1 MKIYMAPLEGV
12 TGFVFR
18 NAYEEFYGKGR
29 VDKYFIPFISPNK
42 TKGYTTREQNDIR
55 PEHNVGINTVPQI
68 MANDSELFL
77 EAAAMLNDMGYKEI
91 NLNLGCPSGTVVSK
105 FRGAGFLARPLELD
119 SFLDKVLSSPV
130 MKDMNMS
137 VKTRTG
143 LNSHEEF
150 RLLLEIYNDYPLSE
164 IIIHP
169 RVRTDYYKN
178 TPDMEIFKWAVEES
192 CNPVCY
198 NGDIF
203 TIEDYVRFAEMC
215 PEVDRIMLGRGFVG
229 NPGIIGQIGHKET
242 PQGSQEDGENAH
254 RLEGKNDS
262 KDNVTI
268 DEKLN
273 IIAADTLKEFT
284 DKLLND
290 YIRVMDNEVNAMHK
304 MKEVW
309 IYINQFNP
317 GNEKAFKKIKKSHR
331 LSEYEAGVEEFV
343 NSMKY
348 L

>member
-42 TKGYTTREQNDIR
+42 SKGYTTREQNDIR
-55 PEHNVGINTVPQI
+55 PEHNVGINTIPQI
-68 MANDSELFL
+68 MANDPGLFL
-77 EAAAMLNDMGYKEI
+77 EAAAMLKGMGYKEI

-105 FRGAGFLARPLELD
+105 FRGAGFLAQPLELD
-119 SFLDKVLSSPV
+119 SFLDKVLSSSE
-130 MKDMNMS
+130 MKDMHMS

-164 IIIHP
+164 VIIHP

-178 TPDMEIFKWAVEES
+178 TPDMEVFKWAVEES
-192 CNPVCY
+192 NNP
-198 NGDIF
+198 
-203 TIEDYVRFAEMC
+203 
-215 PEVDRIMLGRGFVG
+215 VG
-229 NPGIIGQIGHKET
+229 NPRIIEQIGHKDAF
-242 PQGSQEDGENAH
+242 QGYEEDGA
-254 RLEGKNDS
+254 K
-262 KDNVTI
+262 
-268 DEKLN
+268 
-273 IIAADTLKEFT
+273 AADTLKKFT
-284 DKLLND
+284 DRLLND

-331 LSEYEAGVEEFV
+331 LSEYRAGVEEFV
-343 NSMKY
+343 NSMKMKK
-348 L
+348 

>member
-42 TKGYTTREQNDIR
+42 SKGYTTREQNDIR

-68 MANDSELFL
+68 MANDPGLFL
-77 EAAAMLNDMGYKEI
+77 EAAAMLNDMGYREI

-130 MKDMNMS
+130 MKNMLMS

-150 RLLLEIYNDYPLSE
+150 RLLLEIYNDYPFSE
-164 IIIHP
+164 VIIHP

-192 CNPVCY
+192 RNPVCY

-203 TIEDYVRFAEMC
+203 TIEDYTRFTELC

-242 PQGSQEDGENAH
+242 PQGSEEDGV
-254 RLEGKNDS
+254 KS
-262 KDNVTI
+262 
-268 DEKLN
+268 
-273 IIAADTLKEFT
+273 ADTLKRFT
-284 DKLLND
+284 DRLLND

-331 LSEYEAGVEEFV
+331 LSEYQAGVEEFV
-343 NSMKY
+343 NSMKRG
-348 L
+348 

>member
-42 TKGYTTREQNDIR
+42 SKGYTTREQNDIR

-68 MANDSELFL
+68 MANDPGLFL
-77 EAAAMLNDMGYKEI
+77 EAAAMLKDMGYREI

-164 IIIHP
+164 VIIHP

-192 CNPVCY
+192 CNQVCY

-203 TIEDYVRFAEMC
+203 TIEDYTRFTEMC

-242 PQGSQEDGENAH
+242 PQGSEEDGE
-254 RLEGKNDS
+254 KS
-262 KDNVTI
+262 
-268 DEKLN
+268 
-273 IIAADTLKEFT
+273 ADILKKFT
-284 DKLLND
+284 DRLLND

-331 LSEYEAGVEEFV
+331 LSEYQAGVEEFV
-343 NSMKY
+343 NSMKRG
-348 L
+348 

>member
-42 TKGYTTREQNDIR
+42 SKGYTTREQNDIR

-68 MANDSELFL
+68 MANDPGLFL
-77 EAAAMLNDMGYKEI
+77 EAASMLNDMGYREI

-164 IIIHP
+164 VIIHP

-192 CNPVCY
+192 CNQVCY

-203 TIEDYVRFAEMC
+203 TIEDYTRFTEMC

-242 PQGSQEDGENAH
+242 PQGSEEDGE
-254 RLEGKNDS
+254 KS
-262 KDNVTI
+262 
-268 DEKLN
+268 
-273 IIAADTLKEFT
+273 ADILKKFT
-284 DKLLND
+284 DRLLND

-331 LSEYEAGVEEFV
+331 LSEYQAGVEEFV
-343 NSMKY
+343 NSMKRG
-348 L
+348 

>member
-42 TKGYTTREQNDIR
+42 SKGYTTREQNDIR

-68 MANDSELFL
+68 MANDPGLFL
-77 EAAAMLNDMGYKEI
+77 EAAAMLKDMGYREI

-164 IIIHP
+164 VIIHP

-192 CNPVCY
+192 CNQVCY

-203 TIEDYVRFAEMC
+203 TIEDYTRFTEMC

-242 PQGSQEDGENAH
+242 PQGSEEDGE
-254 RLEGKNDS
+254 KS
-262 KDNVTI
+262 
-268 DEKLN
+268 
-273 IIAADTLKEFT
+273 ADTLKRFT
-284 DKLLND
+284 DRLLND

-331 LSEYEAGVEEFV
+331 LSEYQAGVEEFV
-343 NSMKY
+343 NSMKRG
-348 L
+348 

>member
-42 TKGYTTREQNDIR
+42 SKGYTTREQNDIR

-68 MANDSELFL
+68 MANDPGLFL

-130 MKDMNMS
+130 MKNMLMS

-164 IIIHP
+164 VIIHP

-192 CNPVCY
+192 RNPVCY

-203 TIEDYVRFAEMC
+203 TIEDYTRFTEMC

-242 PQGSQEDGENAH
+242 PQGSEEDGV
-254 RLEGKNDS
+254 KS
-262 KDNVTI
+262 
-268 DEKLN
+268 
-273 IIAADTLKEFT
+273 ADTLKRFT
-284 DKLLND
+284 DRLLND

-331 LSEYEAGVEEFV
+331 LSEYQAGVEEFV
-343 NSMKY
+343 NSMKRG
-348 L
+348 

>member
-42 TKGYTTREQNDIR
+42 SKGYTTREQNDIR

-68 MANDSELFL
+68 MANDPGLFL
-77 EAAAMLNDMGYKEI
+77 EATSMLNDMGYREI

-130 MKDMNMS
+130 MKNMLMS

-150 RLLLEIYNDYPLSE
+150 RLLLEIYNDYPFSE
-164 IIIHP
+164 VIIHP

-192 CNPVCY
+192 RNPVCY

-203 TIEDYVRFAEMC
+203 TIEDYTRFTELC

-242 PQGSQEDGENAH
+242 PQGSEEDGV
-254 RLEGKNDS
+254 KS
-262 KDNVTI
+262 
-268 DEKLN
+268 
-273 IIAADTLKEFT
+273 ADTLKRFT
-284 DKLLND
+284 DRLLND

-331 LSEYEAGVEEFV
+331 LSEYQAGVEEFV
-343 NSMKY
+343 NSMKRG
-348 L
+348 

>member
-29 VDKYFIPFISPNK
+29 LDKYFIPFISPNK
-42 TKGYTTREQNDIR
+42 SKGYTTREQNDIR

-68 MANDSELFL
+68 IANDPGLFL

-192 CNPVCY
+192 RNPVCY

-203 TIEDYVRFAEMC
+203 TIEDYVRFTEMC

-229 NPGIIGQIGHKET
+229 NPGIIGQIGHGGAS
-242 PQGSQEDGENAH
+242 QGSEEDGV
-254 RLEGKNDS
+254 KS
-262 KDNVTI
+262 
-268 DEKLN
+268 
-273 IIAADTLKEFT
+273 ADTLKRFT
-284 DKLLND
+284 DRLLND

>member
-1 MKIYMAPLEGV
+1 MKTYMAPLEGV

-42 TKGYTTREQNDIR
+42 SKGYTTREQNDIR

-68 MANDSELFL
+68 MANDPGLFL

-192 CNPVCY
+192 RNPVCY

-203 TIEDYVRFAEMC
+203 TIEDYVRFTEMC

-229 NPGIIGQIGHKET
+229 NPGIIGQIGHEET
-242 PQGSQEDGENAH
+242 PQGSEEDGV
-254 RLEGKNDS
+254 KS
-262 KDNVTI
+262 
-268 DEKLN
+268 
-273 IIAADTLKEFT
+273 ADTLKRFT
-284 DKLLND
+284 DRLLND

>member
-42 TKGYTTREQNDIR
+42 SKGYTTREQNDIR

-68 MANDSELFL
+68 MANDPGLFL

-91 NLNLGCPSGTVVSK
+91 NLNLGCPSGMVVSK

-192 CNPVCY
+192 RNPVCY

-203 TIEDYVRFAEMC
+203 TIEDYVRFTEMC

-229 NPGIIGQIGHKET
+229 NPGIIGQIGHGET
-242 PQGSQEDGENAH
+242 PQGSEEDGV
-254 RLEGKNDS
+254 KS
-262 KDNVTI
+262 
-268 DEKLN
+268 
-273 IIAADTLKEFT
+273 ADTLKRFT
-284 DKLLND
+284 DRLLND

>member
-42 TKGYTTREQNDIR
+42 SKGYTTREQNDIR
-55 PEHNVGINTVPQI
+55 PEHNVGINTIPQI
-68 MANDSELFL
+68 MANDPGLFL
-77 EAAAMLNDMGYKEI
+77 EAAAMLKDMGYKEI

-105 FRGAGFLARPLELD
+105 FRGAGFLAQPLELD
-119 SFLDKVLSSPV
+119 SFLDKVLSSSE
-130 MKDMNMS
+130 MKDMHMS
-137 VKTRTG
+137 VKTRIG

-164 IIIHP
+164 VIIHP

-178 TPDMEIFKWAVEES
+178 TPDMEVFKWAVEES
-192 CNPVCY
+192 SNPVCY

-203 TIEDYVRFAEMC
+203 TAKDYIRFTETC
-215 PEVDRIMLGRGFVG
+215 PEVDRVMLGRGFVG
-229 NPGIIGQIGHKET
+229 NPGIIEQIGHKDAF
-242 PQGSQEDGENAH
+242 QGYEEDGA
-254 RLEGKNDS
+254 K
-262 KDNVTI
+262 
-268 DEKLN
+268 
-273 IIAADTLKEFT
+273 AADTLKKFT

-331 LSEYEAGVEEFV
+331 LSEYRAGVEEFV
-343 NSMKY
+343 NSMQMKK
-348 L
+348 

>member
-42 TKGYTTREQNDIR
+42 SKGYTTREQNDIR
-55 PEHNVGINTVPQI
+55 PEHNAGINTVPQI
-68 MANDSELFL
+68 MANDPGLFL
-77 EAAAMLNDMGYKEI
+77 EAASMLNDMGYREI

-105 FRGAGFLARPLELD
+105 FRGAGFLAMPLELD

-130 MKDMNMS
+130 MKNMNMS

-150 RLLLEIYNDYPLSE
+150 RLLLEIYNDYSLSE
-164 IIIHP
+164 VIIHP

-192 CNPVCY
+192 RNPVCY

-203 TIEDYVRFAEMC
+203 TIEDYTRFTELC

-242 PQGSQEDGENAH
+242 PQGSEEDGV
-254 RLEGKNDS
+254 KS
-262 KDNVTI
+262 
-268 DEKLN
+268 
-273 IIAADTLKEFT
+273 ADTLKRFT
-284 DKLLND
+284 DRLLND

-331 LSEYEAGVEEFV
+331 LSEYQAGVEEFV
-343 NSMKY
+343 NSMKRG
-348 L
+348 

>member
-42 TKGYTTREQNDIR
+42 SKGYTTREQNDIR
-55 PEHNVGINTVPQI
+55 PEHNAGINTVPQI
-68 MANDSELFL
+68 MANDPGLFL
-77 EAAAMLNDMGYKEI
+77 EAASMLNDMGYREI

-105 FRGAGFLARPLELD
+105 FRGAGFLAMPLELD

-130 MKDMNMS
+130 MKNMNMS

-150 RLLLEIYNDYPLSE
+150 RLLLEIYNDYSLSE
-164 IIIHP
+164 VIIHP

-192 CNPVCY
+192 RNPVCY

-203 TIEDYVRFAEMC
+203 MIEDYTRFTEMC

-242 PQGSQEDGENAH
+242 PQGSEEDGE
-254 RLEGKNDS
+254 KS
-262 KDNVTI
+262 
-268 DEKLN
+268 
-273 IIAADTLKEFT
+273 ADTLKKFT
-284 DKLLND
+284 DRLLND

-343 NSMKY
+343 NSMKRG
-348 L
+348 

>member
-42 TKGYTTREQNDIR
+42 SKGYTTREQNDIR

-68 MANDSELFL
+68 MANDPGLFL
-77 EAAAMLNDMGYKEI
+77 EAAAMLNDMGYREI

-130 MKDMNMS
+130 MKNMNMS

-164 IIIHP
+164 VIIHP

-192 CNPVCY
+192 RNPVCY

-203 TIEDYVRFAEMC
+203 TIEDYTRFTELC

-242 PQGSQEDGENAH
+242 PQGSEEDGE
-254 RLEGKNDS
+254 KS
-262 KDNVTI
+262 
-268 DEKLN
+268 
-273 IIAADTLKEFT
+273 ADTLKKFT
-284 DKLLND
+284 DRLLND

-331 LSEYEAGVEEFV
+331 LSEYQAGVEEFV
-343 NSMKY
+343 NSMKRG
-348 L
+348 

>member
-42 TKGYTTREQNDIR
+42 SKGYTTREQNDIR
-55 PEHNVGINTVPQI
+55 PEHNVGINTIPQI
-68 MANDSELFL
+68 MANDPGLFL
-77 EAAAMLNDMGYKEI
+77 EAAAMLKDMGYKEI

-119 SFLDKVLSSPV
+119 SFLDKVLSSSE
-130 MKDMNMS
+130 MKDMHMS

-164 IIIHP
+164 VIIHP

-192 CNPVCY
+192 RNPVCY

-203 TIEDYVRFAEMC
+203 TIEDYTRFTELC

-242 PQGSQEDGENAH
+242 PQGSEEDGE
-254 RLEGKNDS
+254 KS
-262 KDNVTI
+262 
-268 DEKLN
+268 
-273 IIAADTLKEFT
+273 ADTLKKFT
-284 DKLLND
+284 DRLLND

-343 NSMKY
+343 NSMKRG
-348 L
+348 

>member
-42 TKGYTTREQNDIR
+42 SKGYTTREQNDIR
-55 PEHNVGINTVPQI
+55 PEHNAGINTVPQI
-68 MANDSELFL
+68 MANDPGLFL
-77 EAAAMLNDMGYKEI
+77 EAAAMLKDMGYREI

-130 MKDMNMS
+130 MKNMLMS

-164 IIIHP
+164 VIIHP

-192 CNPVCY
+192 RNPVCY

-203 TIEDYVRFAEMC
+203 TIEDYTRFTEMC

-242 PQGSQEDGENAH
+242 PQGSEEDGE
-254 RLEGKNDS
+254 KS
-262 KDNVTI
+262 
-268 DEKLN
+268 
-273 IIAADTLKEFT
+273 ADILKKFT
-284 DKLLND
+284 DRLLND

-331 LSEYEAGVEEFV
+331 LSEYQAGVEEFV
-343 NSMKY
+343 NSMKRG
-348 L
+348 

>member
-42 TKGYTTREQNDIR
+42 SKGYTTREQNDIR
-55 PEHNVGINTVPQI
+55 PEHNVGINTIPQI
-68 MANDSELFL
+68 MANDPGLFL
-77 EAAAMLNDMGYKEI
+77 EAAAMLNDMGYREI

-105 FRGAGFLARPLELD
+105 FRGAGFLAQPLELD
-119 SFLDKVLSSPV
+119 SFLDKVLSSSE
-130 MKDMNMS
+130 MKDMHMS

-178 TPDMEIFKWAVEES
+178 TPDMEVFKWAVEES
-192 CNPVCY
+192 SNPVCY

-203 TIEDYVRFAEMC
+203 TAEDYIRFTETC

-229 NPGIIGQIGHKET
+229 NPGIIEQIGHHFYSCST
-242 PQGSQEDGENAH
+242 
-254 RLEGKNDS
+254 
-262 KDNVTI
+262 
-268 DEKLN
+268 
-273 IIAADTLKEFT
+273 
-284 DKLLND
+284 
-290 YIRVMDNEVNAMHK
+290 
-304 MKEVW
+304 
-309 IYINQFNP
+309 
-317 GNEKAFKKIKKSHR
+317 
-331 LSEYEAGVEEFV
+331 
-343 NSMKY
+343 
-348 L
+348 

>member
-42 TKGYTTREQNDIR
+42 SKGYTTREQNDIR
-55 PEHNVGINTVPQI
+55 PEHNVGINTIPQI
-68 MANDSELFL
+68 MANDPGLFL
-77 EAAAMLNDMGYKEI
+77 EAAAMLKDMGYKEI

-105 FRGAGFLARPLELD
+105 FRGAGFLAQPLELD
-119 SFLDKVLSSPV
+119 SFLDKVLSSSE
-130 MKDMNMS
+130 MKDMHMS

-164 IIIHP
+164 VIIHP

-178 TPDMEIFKWAVEES
+178 TPDMEVFKWAVEES
-192 CNPVCY
+192 SNPVCY

-203 TIEDYVRFAEMC
+203 TAKDYIRFTETC
-215 PEVDRIMLGRGFVG
+215 PEVDIVMLGRGFVG
-229 NPGIIGQIGHKET
+229 NPGIIEQIGHKDAF
-242 PQGSQEDGENAH
+242 QGYEEDGA
-254 RLEGKNDS
+254 K
-262 KDNVTI
+262 
-268 DEKLN
+268 
-273 IIAADTLKEFT
+273 AADTLKKFT

-331 LSEYEAGVEEFV
+331 LSEYRAGVEEFV
-343 NSMKY
+343 NSMQMKK
-348 L
+348 

>member
-42 TKGYTTREQNDIR
+42 SKGYTTREQNDIR

-68 MANDSELFL
+68 MANDPGLFL
-77 EAAAMLNDMGYKEI
+77 EAAAMLNDMGYREI

-130 MKDMNMS
+130 MKNMNMS

-164 IIIHP
+164 VIIHP
-169 RVRTDYYKN
+169 RVRIDYYKN

-192 CNPVCY
+192 RNPVCY

-203 TIEDYVRFAEMC
+203 TIEDYTRFTELC

-242 PQGSQEDGENAH
+242 PQGSEEDGE
-254 RLEGKNDS
+254 KS
-262 KDNVTI
+262 
-268 DEKLN
+268 
-273 IIAADTLKEFT
+273 ADTLKKFT
-284 DKLLND
+284 DRLLND

-343 NSMKY
+343 NSMKRG
-348 L
+348 

>member
-42 TKGYTTREQNDIR
+42 SKGYTTREQNDIR

-68 MANDSELFL
+68 MANDPGLFL

-192 CNPVCY
+192 RNPVCY

-203 TIEDYVRFAEMC
+203 TIEDYVRFTEMC

-229 NPGIIGQIGHKET
+229 NPGIIGQIGHGGAS
-242 PQGSQEDGENAH
+242 QGSEEDGV
-254 RLEGKNDS
+254 KS
-262 KDNVTI
+262 
-268 DEKLN
+268 
-273 IIAADTLKEFT
+273 ADTLKKFT

-331 LSEYEAGVEEFV
+331 LSEYEAGVEEFI
-343 NSMKY
+343 NSMKN
-348 L
+348 

>member
-1 MKIYMAPLEGV
+1 M
-12 TGFVFR
+12 
-18 NAYEEFYGKGR
+18 
-29 VDKYFIPFISPNK
+29 DKYFIPFISPNK
-42 TKGYTTREQNDIR
+42 SKGYTTREQNDIR

-68 MANDSELFL
+68 MANDSVLFL

-130 MKDMNMS
+130 MKNMLMS

-164 IIIHP
+164 VIIHP

-178 TPDMEIFKWAVEES
+178 TPNMEIFKWAVEES
-192 CNPVCY
+192 RNPICY

-203 TIEDYVRFAEMC
+203 TIEDYTRFTEMC

-242 PQGSQEDGENAH
+242 PQGSEEDGE
-254 RLEGKNDS
+254 KS
-262 KDNVTI
+262 
-268 DEKLN
+268 
-273 IIAADTLKEFT
+273 ADTLKKFT
-284 DKLLND
+284 DRLLND

-343 NSMKY
+343 NSMKRG
-348 L
+348 

>member
-42 TKGYTTREQNDIR
+42 SKGYTTREQNDIR

-68 MANDSELFL
+68 MANDPGLFL
-77 EAAAMLNDMGYKEI
+77 EAASMLNDMGYREI

-130 MKDMNMS
+130 MKNMLMS

-164 IIIHP
+164 VIIHP

-192 CNPVCY
+192 RNPVCY

-203 TIEDYVRFAEMC
+203 TIEDYTRFTELC

-242 PQGSQEDGENAH
+242 PQGSEEDGV
-254 RLEGKNDS
+254 KS
-262 KDNVTI
+262 
-268 DEKLN
+268 
-273 IIAADTLKEFT
+273 ADTLKRFT
-284 DKLLND
+284 DRLLND

-331 LSEYEAGVEEFV
+331 LSEYQAGVEEFV
-343 NSMKY
+343 NSMKRG
-348 L
+348 

>member
-42 TKGYTTREQNDIR
+42 SKGYTTREQNDIR

-68 MANDSELFL
+68 MANDPGLFL
-77 EAAAMLNDMGYKEI
+77 EAAAMLNDMGYREI

-130 MKDMNMS
+130 MKNMNMS

-143 LNSHEEF
+143 LNSREEF
-150 RLLLEIYNDYPLSE
+150 RLLLEIYNDYSLSE
-164 IIIHP
+164 VIIHP

-192 CNPVCY
+192 RNPVCY

-203 TIEDYVRFAEMC
+203 TIEDYTRFTELC

-242 PQGSQEDGENAH
+242 PQGSEEDGV
-254 RLEGKNDS
+254 KS
-262 KDNVTI
+262 
-268 DEKLN
+268 
-273 IIAADTLKEFT
+273 ADTLKRFT
-284 DKLLND
+284 DRLLND

-331 LSEYEAGVEEFV
+331 LSEYQAGVEEFI
-343 NSMKY
+343 NSMKRG
-348 L
+348 

>member
-42 TKGYTTREQNDIR
+42 SKGYTTREQNDIR

-68 MANDSELFL
+68 MANDPGLFL
-77 EAAAMLNDMGYKEI
+77 EAAAMLKDMGYREI

-130 MKDMNMS
+130 MKNMLMS

-150 RLLLEIYNDYPLSE
+150 RLLLEIYNDYPFSE
-164 IIIHP
+164 VIIHP

-192 CNPVCY
+192 RNPVCY

-203 TIEDYVRFAEMC
+203 TIEDYTRFTELC

-242 PQGSQEDGENAH
+242 PQGSEEDGV
-254 RLEGKNDS
+254 KS
-262 KDNVTI
+262 
-268 DEKLN
+268 
-273 IIAADTLKEFT
+273 ADTLKRFT
-284 DKLLND
+284 DRLLND

-331 LSEYEAGVEEFV
+331 LSEYQAGVEEFV
-343 NSMKY
+343 NSMKRG
-348 L
+348 

>member
-42 TKGYTTREQNDIR
+42 SKGYTTREQNDIR

-68 MANDSELFL
+68 MANDPGLFL
-77 EAAAMLNDMGYKEI
+77 EAASMLNDMGYREI

-150 RLLLEIYNDYPLSE
+150 RLLLEIYNDYPFSE
-164 IIIHP
+164 VIIHP

-192 CNPVCY
+192 CNQVCY

-203 TIEDYVRFAEMC
+203 TIEDYTRFTEMC

-242 PQGSQEDGENAH
+242 PQGSEEDGV
-254 RLEGKNDS
+254 KS
-262 KDNVTI
+262 
-268 DEKLN
+268 
-273 IIAADTLKEFT
+273 ADTLKRFT
-284 DKLLND
+284 DRLLND

-331 LSEYEAGVEEFV
+331 LSEYQAGVEEFV
-343 NSMKY
+343 NSMKRG
-348 L
+348 

>member
-42 TKGYTTREQNDIR
+42 SKGYTTREQNDIR

-68 MANDSELFL
+68 MANDPGLFL
-77 EAAAMLNDMGYKEI
+77 EAASMLNDMGYREI

-130 MKDMNMS
+130 MKNMLMS

-164 IIIHP
+164 VIIHP
-169 RVRTDYYKN
+169 RVRIDYYKN

-192 CNPVCY
+192 RNPVCY

-203 TIEDYVRFAEMC
+203 TIEDYTRFTELC

-242 PQGSQEDGENAH
+242 PQGSEEDGE
-254 RLEGKNDS
+254 KS
-262 KDNVTI
+262 
-268 DEKLN
+268 
-273 IIAADTLKEFT
+273 ADTLKKFT
-284 DKLLND
+284 DRLLND

-343 NSMKY
+343 NSMKRG
-348 L
+348 

>member
-42 TKGYTTREQNDIR
+42 SKGYTTREQNDIR

-68 MANDSELFL
+68 MANDPGLFL
-77 EAAAMLNDMGYKEI
+77 EAAAMLNDMGYREI

-130 MKDMNMS
+130 MKNMNMS

-164 IIIHP
+164 VIIHP
-169 RVRTDYYKN
+169 RVRIDYYKN

-192 CNPVCY
+192 RNPVCY

-203 TIEDYVRFAEMC
+203 TIEDYTRFTELC

-242 PQGSQEDGENAH
+242 PQGSEEDGE
-254 RLEGKNDS
+254 KS
-262 KDNVTI
+262 
-268 DEKLN
+268 
-273 IIAADTLKEFT
+273 ADTLKKFT
-284 DKLLND
+284 DRLLND

-317 GNEKAFKKIKKSHR
+317 GNENAFKKIKKSHR

-343 NSMKY
+343 NSMKRG
-348 L
+348 

>member
-42 TKGYTTREQNDIR
+42 SKGYTTREQNDIR

-68 MANDSELFL
+68 MANDPGLFL
-77 EAAAMLNDMGYKEI
+77 EAAAMLNDMGYNEI

-119 SFLDKVLSSPV
+119 SFLDKALSSPV

-192 CNPVCY
+192 RNPVCY

-203 TIEDYVRFAEMC
+203 TIEDYVRFTEMC

-229 NPGIIGQIGHKET
+229 NPGIIGQIGHGET
-242 PQGSQEDGENAH
+242 PQGSEEDGV
-254 RLEGKNDS
+254 KS
-262 KDNVTI
+262 
-268 DEKLN
+268 
-273 IIAADTLKEFT
+273 ADTLKRFT
-284 DKLLND
+284 DRLLND

-331 LSEYEAGVEEFV
+331 LSEYEAGVEEFI
-343 NSMKY
+343 NSMKRKK
-348 L
+348 

>member
-42 TKGYTTREQNDIR
+42 SKGYTTREQNDIR

-68 MANDSELFL
+68 MANDPGLFL
-77 EAAAMLNDMGYKEI
+77 EAAAMLNDMGYREI

-130 MKDMNMS
+130 MKNMNMS

-164 IIIHP
+164 VIIHP

-192 CNPVCY
+192 RNPVCY

-203 TIEDYVRFAEMC
+203 TIEDYTRFTELC

-229 NPGIIGQIGHKET
+229 NPGIIGQIGHKDT
-242 PQGSQEDGENAH
+242 PQGSEEDGE
-254 RLEGKNDS
+254 KS
-262 KDNVTI
+262 
-268 DEKLN
+268 
-273 IIAADTLKEFT
+273 ADTLKKFT
-284 DKLLND
+284 DRLLND

-331 LSEYEAGVEEFV
+331 LSEYQAGVEEFV
-343 NSMKY
+343 NSMKRG
-348 L
+348 

>member
-42 TKGYTTREQNDIR
+42 SKGYTTREQNDIR
-55 PEHNVGINTVPQI
+55 PEHNAGINTVPQI
-68 MANDSELFL
+68 MANDPGLFL
-77 EAAAMLNDMGYKEI
+77 EAASMLNDMGYREI

-105 FRGAGFLARPLELD
+105 FRGAGFLAMPLELD

-130 MKDMNMS
+130 MKNMNMS

-150 RLLLEIYNDYPLSE
+150 RLLLEIYNDYSLSE
-164 IIIHP
+164 VIIHP

-192 CNPVCY
+192 RNPVCY

-203 TIEDYVRFAEMC
+203 MIEDYTRFTEMC

-242 PQGSQEDGENAH
+242 PQGSEEDGE
-254 RLEGKNDS
+254 KS
-262 KDNVTI
+262 
-268 DEKLN
+268 
-273 IIAADTLKEFT
+273 ADILKKFT
-284 DKLLND
+284 DRLLND

-331 LSEYEAGVEEFV
+331 LSEYQAGVEEFV
-343 NSMKY
+343 NSMKRG
-348 L
+348 

>member
-1 MKIYMAPLEGV
+1 MAPLEGV

-42 TKGYTTREQNDIR
+42 SKGYTTREQNDIR
-55 PEHNVGINTVPQI
+55 PEHNVGINTIPQI
-68 MANDSELFL
+68 MANDPGLFL
-77 EAAAMLNDMGYKEI
+77 ETAAMLKGMGYKEL

-105 FRGAGFLARPLELD
+105 FRGAGFLAQPLELD
-119 SFLDKVLSSPV
+119 SFLDKVLSSSE
-130 MKDMNMS
+130 MKDMHMS

-192 CNPVCY
+192 RNPVCY

-203 TIEDYVRFAEMC
+203 TIEDYTRFTEMC

-229 NPGIIGQIGHKET
+229 NPGIIEQIGHKDAL
-242 PQGSQEDGENAH
+242 QGYEEDGA
-254 RLEGKNDS
+254 K
-262 KDNVTI
+262 
-268 DEKLN
+268 
-273 IIAADTLKEFT
+273 AADTLKKFT

-331 LSEYEAGVEEFV
+331 LLEYQAGVEEFV
-343 NSMKY
+343 NSMKN
-348 L
+348 

>member
-42 TKGYTTREQNDIR
+42 SKGYTTREQNDIR

-68 MANDSELFL
+68 MANDPGLFL
-77 EAAAMLNDMGYKEI
+77 EAASMLNDMGYREI

-130 MKDMNMS
+130 MKNMLMS

-150 RLLLEIYNDYPLSE
+150 RLLLEIYNDYPFSE
-164 IIIHP
+164 VIIHP

-192 CNPVCY
+192 RNPVCY

-203 TIEDYVRFAEMC
+203 TIEDYTRFTELC

-242 PQGSQEDGENAH
+242 PQGSEEDGV
-254 RLEGKNDS
+254 KS
-262 KDNVTI
+262 
-268 DEKLN
+268 
-273 IIAADTLKEFT
+273 ADTLKRFT
-284 DKLLND
+284 DRLLND

-331 LSEYEAGVEEFV
+331 LSEYQAGVEEFV
-343 NSMKY
+343 NSMKRG
-348 L
+348 